1 MKTCRYVVLD
11 PTGNLTALVLDP
23 VLPEEEAFLTNELL
37 KVSEQVAYL
46 EKPALPGAAAAIRLT
61 QEKLRAGSG
70 EGSGLTVPE
79 ELRAKAEEQ
88 LARLRQLWSE

>member
-1 MKTCRYVVLD
+1 MSHDNTEY
-11 PTGNLTALVLDP
+11 TA
-23 VLPEEEAFLTNELL
+23 
-37 KVSEQVAYL
+37 
-46 EKPALPGAAAAIRLT
+46 ALCAAAIRLT

-70 EGSGLTVPE
+70 EGASLTVPE